1 MYMKTFENLV
11 ENCYKYFSYKAQTSI
26 QKLFRGE
33 RNFDQKF
40 QCAF

>member
-1 MYMKTFENLV
+1 MYMKTFE
-11 ENCYKYFSYKAQTSI
+11 KYFSYKAQTSMYTEI
-26 QKLFRGE
+26 WALFRGE